1 MRPEEMPKI
10 PVTQVA
16 CGLTIYIVCI
26 LSAIIC
32 IIGPCLALV
41 WPQANV
47 SNPHLIFGAIFEG
60 KEAAAVWET
69 AGASFEEIG
78 GGHFYI
84 KHFFTPDGF
93 TQFGLALGCAVSA
106 PALLIA
112 ALFYLKEKDWMYV
125 LMSLWGLSMVILS
138 ASGIVAK

>member
-10 PVTQVA
+10 PSTQVV

-41 WPQANV
+41 WPEANV
-47 SNPHLIFGAIFEG
+47 SNPHLVFGSIFEG
-60 KEAAAVWET
+60 KEAAAVWEA
-69 AGASFEEIG
+69 AGVDFDGIG

-93 TQFGLALGCAVSA
+93 TQFGLALGCAVSG
-106 PALLIA
+106 PALLVA
-112 ALFYLKEKDWMYV
+112 AFSYLKEKDWLYV
-125 LMSLWGLSMVILS
+125 LMALWGLSMVMLS
-138 ASGIVAK
+138 ASGIIAG